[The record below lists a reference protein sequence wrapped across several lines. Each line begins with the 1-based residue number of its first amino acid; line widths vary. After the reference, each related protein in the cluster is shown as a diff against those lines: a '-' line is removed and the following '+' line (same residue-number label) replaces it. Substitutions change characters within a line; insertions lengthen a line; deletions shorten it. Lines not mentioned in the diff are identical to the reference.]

1 MLIDQALSI
10 IENERLT
17 MDDIA
22 ELSRIL
28 VGLSVEQ
35 YKYGELSAQAEHN
48 YQMEKAQLIDKSLT
62 LWLPYNK
69 SETKALNL
77 VEKKYW
83 DYRINREKAKW
94 FASICARIDSVI
106 KMEMHR
112 NKLDAMA
119 QDASINL

>member
-62 LWLPYNK
+62 L
-69 SETKALNL
+69 
-77 VEKKYW
+77 
-83 DYRINREKAKW
+83 
-94 FASICARIDSVI
+94 
-106 KMEMHR
+106 
-112 NKLDAMA
+112 
-119 QDASINL
+119 